1 MKLIAFG
8 TEPKGIIAIGQLATG
23 VVAIG
28 QLATGVIA
36 IGQLARGVIVVGQL
50 AVGVVAFGQAS
61 VALVYGG
68 GMVGIVGL
76 KATPSLVVW
85 GVAGEAKLR
94 RGGRW
99 RPSAQWRGDWTAGR
113 TVIRGLTLIAIAVVV
128 WIVALS
134 WLPDFFDEERVPHL
148 PPFAPPGTR

>member
-8 TEPKGIIAIGQLATG
+8 AEPKGIIAVGQLATG

-36 IGQLARGVIVVGQL
+36 IGQLARGVVVVGQL
-50 AVGVVAFGQAS
+50 AVGVIAFGQAS
-61 VALVYGG
+61 VALLYGG
-68 GMVGIVGL
+68 GMVGFVGL
-76 KATPSLVVW
+76 KATPSLAVW

-94 RGGRW
+94 RSGRR
-99 RPSAQWRGDWTAGR
+99 RPSVQWRGDWTAGR
-113 TVIRGLTLIAIAVVV
+113 TVVRGLALIVIAVLV
-128 WIVALS
+128 WVVALA
-134 WLPDFFDEERVPHL
+134 WLPGFFNDERVLHL

>member
-8 TEPKGIIAIGQLATG
+8 AEPKGIIAIGQLATG
-23 VVAIG
+23 VLAIG

-61 VALVYGG
+61 VALLYGG
-68 GMVGIVGL
+68 GMVGFVGL

-94 RGGRW
+94 RNGRW
-99 RPSAQWRGDWTAGR
+99 RPSVQWRGDWTAGR
-113 TVIRGLTLIAIAVVV
+113 TVVRGLALIVIAVLV
-128 WIVALS
+128 WIVGLS
-134 WLPDFFDEERVPHL
+134 WLPGFFDEERVLHL
-148 PPFAPPGTR
+148 PPVAPPGTR